1 MVQQK
6 DMTESKDM
14 TEGTSNASTA
24 SPLRIDADYGHT
36 VKLGHISQEFLPG
49 KIYGLKGANGA
60 GKSTALATLCG
71 EIMPIDG
78 EVLLDGKEPGSRAN
92 AGRIIN
98 VADPVFL
105 PDISVG
111 EHFEL
116 LARRTGT
123 DFAEVIDLWALEP
136 LLKQPAFRLSS
147 GQQQRVFLA
156 SQLYQPADVLTID
169 EPERHLDAEWTKFLA
184 SELRHL
190 AGLGRCIVLASHSPA
205 IFEACD
211 EVVSVG

>member
-1 MVQQK
+1 
-6 DMTESKDM
+6 MTENS
-14 TEGTSNASTA
+14 TEEATNTNADGAGST
-24 SPLRIDADYGHT
+24 LKIDADYGHT

-49 KIYGLKGANGA
+49 RIYGLKGANGA
-60 GKSTALATLCG
+60 GKSTMLATLCG

-78 EVLLDGKEPGSRAN
+78 EVLLDGKEPGSRTN

-111 EHFEL
+111 EHFEV

-123 DFAEVIDLWALEP
+123 DFAEEIDLWALEP
-136 LLKQPAFRLSS
+136 LLKQPAFKLSS

-190 AGLGRCIVLASHSPA
+190 AELGCCIVLASHSPA